1 MNLSLV
7 PAVASDVSVPA
18 EHVEARDRLISQ
30 AKLLVSVQNPTS
42 LAKAVELGRKL
53 REIQTSTESARKEVK
68 APVLDLG
75 QRIDEAAKTFVGPVD
90 SEIRRL
96 IGLVN
101 AFQAAETE
109 KRRAA
114 EAAAEKARRDHQAE
128 LDRIAAKARA
138 DAEAAARANR
148 PPPPPPTPPPPP
160 VATQLVL
167 PKPTPKPEG
176 IRSAPVW
183 TFEITDLAAFEA
195 ADMQRPVGGRLGTY
209 EVSRSAMAAALRQG
223 LREFPGARIFET
235 QSTSFTGR

>member
-7 PAVASDVSVPA
+7 PTVASAVSVPA
-18 EHVEARDRLISQ
+18 EHVEARDRLIAQ
-30 AKLLVSVQNPTS
+30 AKLLVAVQNPTAQ
-42 LAKAVELGRKL
+42 AKAVELGRKL
-53 REIQTSTESARKEVK
+53 REIQTSTEAARKEVK

-75 QRIDEAAKTFVGPVD
+75 QRIDDAAKTFVGPVD

-114 EAAAEKARRDHQAE
+114 EVAAEKARREHQAE

-138 DAEAAARANR
+138 DAEAAAKANR
-148 PPPPPPTPPPPP
+148 PPPPTPPPPPPP

-167 PKPTPKPEG
+167 PKPDG

-209 EVSRSAMAAALRQG
+209 EVSKSAMAAALRQG